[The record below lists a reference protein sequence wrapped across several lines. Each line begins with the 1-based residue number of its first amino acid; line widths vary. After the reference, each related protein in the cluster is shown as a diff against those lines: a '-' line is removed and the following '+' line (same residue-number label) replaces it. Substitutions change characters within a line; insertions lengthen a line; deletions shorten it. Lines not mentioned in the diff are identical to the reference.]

1 MNDKKMSGSFLELP
15 DNHRETTVFLSQSAL
30 RSSSSSNSTR
40 LSSSGD
46 EP

>member
-1 MNDKKMSGSFLELP
+1 MIKKCLEAFLELP
-15 DNHRETTVFLSQSAL
+15 DNHRETNVFLFQSAL
-30 RSSSSSNSTR
+30 RSSSSSKSTR